1 MHLRIMLYSITTII
15 RLYWTFPLSTGVL
28 DIQVKLLEMFV
39 NDVVSWER
47 QWIALLPGIDYI

>member
-1 MHLRIMLYSITTII
+1 MYSNPII
-15 RLYWTFPLSTGVL
+15 ICLYWTFPLSTGVL
-28 DIQVKLLEMFV
+28 DVQVKLLEMFV